1 MASRAELRAA
11 PVDGAPGGTAPLPA
25 TLPEP
30 PSLRSALRAALTDF
44 YFHSWRLLPANVLW
58 TAVLLILVGLAILMP
73 PLLILLPIAALP
85 LAGIFRIATR
95 IVRGRSVS
103 FWDGMS
109 AWRGEIRPA
118 LLLGAGLLAAATV
131 LGFNLVTGILS
142 DTLPGW
148 AFATLAFWGLV
159 GTWLFAWVAWPI
171 LLDPDRAAQTARE
184 RLRLAALL
192 VLAHPVR
199 VGALGLVLAVLL
211 VVSTIAIV
219 ALVTVAVGFSALVA
233 SRYVLPAADRLESR
247 LAGQVTGSMPATTLE
262 IDTRV

>member
-1 MASRAELRAA
+1 M
-11 PVDGAPGGTAPLPA
+11 GA
-25 TLPEP
+25 
-30 PSLRSALRAALTDF
+30 
-44 YFHSWRLLPANVLW
+44 
-58 TAVLLILVGLAILMP
+58 
-73 PLLILLPIAALP
+73 
-85 LAGIFRIATR
+85 
-95 IVRGRSVS
+95 
-103 FWDGMS
+103 
-109 AWRGEIRPA
+109 AWRGEVRPA
-118 LLLGAGLLAAATV
+118 LLLGAGVLGATTV

-171 LLDPDRAAQTARE
+171 LLDPERATQSVRE

-199 VGALGLVLAVLL
+199 VGALGLVLAALL

-219 ALVTVAVGFSALVA
+219 ALVTVAVGFSAIVA

-247 LAGQVTGSMPATTLE
+247 LAGHVSEAMAAPTMET
-262 IDTRV
+262 DTPL

>member
-1 MASRAELRAA
+1 VASRAELHAA
-11 PVDGAPGGTAPLPA
+11 SVDGAPVGTAPVPA
-25 TLPEP
+25 THPEP

-73 PLLILLPIAALP
+73 PLLVLLPLAALP

-118 LLLGAGLLAAATV
+118 LMLGAGLLVATTV

-171 LLDPDRAAQTARE
+171 LLDPDRATQTVRE

-219 ALVTVAVGFSALVA
+219 ALVTVSVGFSALVA
-233 SRYVLPAADRLESR
+233 SRYVLPAADRLEAR
-247 LAGQVTGSMPATTLE
+247 LAGHAVETLAAP
-262 IDTRV
+262 

>member
-1 MASRAELRAA
+1 MASRAELKSASVDEAPAVTA
-11 PVDGAPGGTAPLPA
+11 PVTA

-58 TAVLLILVGLAILMP
+58 TAVLLILVGLAILIP
-73 PLLILLPIAALP
+73 PLLILLPLAALP

-118 LLLGAGLLAAATV
+118 LLLGAGVLVATTV

-171 LLDPDRAAQTARE
+171 LLDPNRATQTVRE

-219 ALVTVAVGFSALVA
+219 ALVTVSVGFSALVA

-247 LAGQVTGSMPATTLE
+247 LAGRALETLAAP
-262 IDTRV
+262 

>member
-1 MASRAELRAA
+1 MASRAELHPASVDEA
-11 PVDGAPGGTAPLPA
+11 PVGTEPGPA
-25 TLPEP
+25 TLPEQ

-58 TAVLLILVGLAILMP
+58 TAVLLILVGLAILLP
-73 PLLILLPIAALP
+73 PLLILLPLAALP

-118 LLLGAGLLAAATV
+118 LLLGAGVLVATTV

-171 LLDPDRAAQTARE
+171 LLDPERATQTVRE

-199 VGALGLVLAVLL
+199 VGGLGVVLAVLL
-211 VVSTIAIV
+211 VVSTIAVV
-219 ALVTVAVGFSALVA
+219 ALVTVSVGFSALVA
-233 SRYVLPAADRLESR
+233 SRYVLPAADRLEAR
-247 LAGQVTGSMPATTLE
+247 LAGHAMETLAAP
-262 IDTRV
+262 

>member
-1 MASRAELRAA
+1 VASRAEPKPASVDEA
-11 PVDGAPGGTAPLPA
+11 PVDTEPVPT

-73 PLLILLPIAALP
+73 PLLILLPLAALP

-118 LLLGAGLLAAATV
+118 LLLGAGLLVATTV
-131 LGFNLVTGILS
+131 LGFNLVSGILS

-171 LLDPDRAAQTARE
+171 LLDPDRATQTVRA

-219 ALVTVAVGFSALVA
+219 ALVTVSVGFSALVA

-247 LAGQVTGSMPATTLE
+247 LAGRALETLAAP
-262 IDTRV
+262 

>member
-1 MASRAELRAA
+1 VASRAELHPAL
-11 PVDGAPGGTAPLPA
+11 VDGAPVGTAPVPA

-30 PSLRSALRAALTDF
+30 PGLRSALRAALTDF

-58 TAVLLILVGLAILMP
+58 TAVLLILVGLAILVP
-73 PLLILLPIAALP
+73 PLLVLLPLAALP

-118 LLLGAGLLAAATV
+118 LLLGTGV
-131 LGFNLVTGILS
+131 LGATTVFGFNVVTGILS

-171 LLDPDRAAQTARE
+171 LLDPERATQTVRE
-184 RLRLAALL
+184 RLRLAGLL

-199 VGALGLVLAVLL
+199 VGGLGLVLAVLL

-219 ALVTVAVGFSALVA
+219 ALVTVSVGFSALVA
-233 SRYVLPAADRLESR
+233 SRYVLPAADRLEAR
-247 LAGQVTGSMPATTLE
+247 LAGHAMETMAAP
-262 IDTRV
+262 